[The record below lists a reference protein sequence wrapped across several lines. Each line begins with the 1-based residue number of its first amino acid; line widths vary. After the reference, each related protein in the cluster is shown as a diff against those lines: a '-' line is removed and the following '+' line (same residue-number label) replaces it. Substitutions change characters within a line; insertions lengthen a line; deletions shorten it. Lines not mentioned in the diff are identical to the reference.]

1 MQATMQERDKL
12 YVDGAWVPSTGRS
25 TLEVVNAATEEVIGR
40 IPEGTA
46 EDVDKAVAA
55 AAAAFPEWA
64 ASSVDD
70 RVKYVQQLSEALQS
84 RTEEI
89 ATLITSEVGTPLMI
103 SQIAQAGLPA
113 MMAGSYVQ
121 IAQEFPWEEQIGNS
135 TIVREPIGVVGC
147 ITPWN
152 YPLHQ
157 VIAKVAPALTAGC
170 TIVLKPSEVAPLTA
184 FVLAEIFDDIGLP
197 KGVFNL
203 VTGKGTVVGEALV
216 THRDVAMIS
225 FTGSTRAGKR
235 IMELA
240 SQQVKKVA
248 LELGGK
254 SPFLVLEDAPAD
266 EAVKAG
272 LSSCYL
278 NGGQTCIAWTRMLV
292 PESRKDEFVAAAKA
306 EAESFQP
313 GDPLEMGTK
322 LGPMVSETQRD
333 RVRSYIDKG
342 VEEGATLVTGGKE
355 APDGLDIGYFVR
367 PTVFADVTND
377 MTIAQEEI
385 FGPVLSIITYR
396 DEDEGVRIANDT
408 QYGLHAG
415 VYGGDK
421 EHATAVARRIEAG
434 QVDINGQGFNPLA
447 PFGGY
452 KQSGIGRE
460 YGKYGLE
467 EFLQVK
473 SLQST

>member
-1 MQATMQERDKL
+1 MQDRDRI
-12 YVDGAWVPSTGRS
+12 YIDGAWVPSTGNA
-25 TLEVVNAATEEVIGR
+25 TIEVVNATTEEVMGR
-40 IPEGTA
+40 VPEGTPD
-46 EDVDKAVAA
+46 DVDKAVKAA
-55 AAAAFPEWA
+55 SAAFPAWA
-64 ASSVDD
+64 STSVDD
-70 RVKYVQQLSEALQS
+70 RVKFVQQLSEALQA

-89 ATLITSEVGTPLMI
+89 AKIISGEVGTPFMI
-103 SQIAQAGLPA
+103 SQIAQSGLPA
-113 MMAGSYVQ
+113 LMAGSYVQ

-135 TIVREPIGVVGC
+135 TVVREPVGVVGC

-157 VIAKVAPALTAGC
+157 VVAKVAPALTAGC

-197 KGVFNL
+197 NGVFNL
-203 VTGKGTVVGEALV
+203 VTGTGPVVGEALV
-216 THRDVAMIS
+216 THPDVAMIS

-240 SQQVKKVA
+240 AQQVKKVA

-254 SPFLVLEDAPAD
+254 SPFIALEDAPAD

-272 LSSCYL
+272 ISSAYL

-292 PESRKDEFVAAAKA
+292 PESRKDEFVAAAKQ
-306 EAESFQP
+306 EAESFQT
-313 GDPLEMGTK
+313 GDPLEAGTK
-322 LGPMVSETQRD
+322 LGPMVSATQRD
-333 RVRSYIDKG
+333 RVRDYIKKG
-342 VEEGATLVTGGKE
+342 VDEGATLVTGGAD
-355 APDGLDIGYFVR
+355 APENLDKGFFVK

-385 FGPVLSIITYR
+385 FGPVLSILTYK
-396 DEDEGVRIANDT
+396 DEDDAVRIANDT
-408 QYGLHAG
+408 VYGLHAG
-415 VYGGDK
+415 VYGADK
-421 EHATAVARRIEAG
+421 EHAKQVARRIEAG

>member
-1 MQATMQERDKL
+1 MQDRDRI
-12 YVDGAWVPSTGRS
+12 YIDGAWVPSTGKGAID
-25 TLEVVNAATEEVIGR
+25 VVNATTEEVMGR
-40 IPEGTA
+40 VPEGTPD
-46 EDVDKAVAA
+46 DVDKAVTA
-55 AAAAFPEWA
+55 AAAAFPTWA
-64 ASSVDD
+64 ATSVDD
-70 RVKYVQQLSEALQS
+70 RVKYVQQLSEALQA

-89 ATLITSEVGTPLMI
+89 ATIITGEVGTPFMI
-103 SQIAQAGLPA
+103 SQIAQSGLPA
-113 MMAGSYVQ
+113 LMAGTYVQ

-135 TIVREPIGVVGC
+135 TVVREPVGVVGC

-184 FVLAEIFDDIGLP
+184 FVLADIFDDIGLP
-197 KGVFNL
+197 HGVFNL
-203 VTGKGTVVGEALV
+203 VSGTGPVVGEALV
-216 THRDVAMIS
+216 THPDVAMIS

-240 SQQVKKVA
+240 AQQVKKVA

-254 SPFLVLEDAPAD
+254 SPFIALEDAPAD

-292 PESRKDEFVAAAKA
+292 PESRKDEFVAAAKE

-313 GDPLEMGTK
+313 GDPLEASTK
-322 LGPMVSETQRD
+322 LGPMVSGTQRD
-333 RVRSYIDKG
+333 RVRDYIKKG
-342 VEEGATLVTGGKE
+342 VDEGATLVTGGAD
-355 APDGLDIGYFVR
+355 APENLDKGFFIR

-385 FGPVLSIITYR
+385 FGPVLSILTYK
-396 DEDEGVRIANDT
+396 DEDDAVRIANDT
-408 QYGLHAG
+408 VYGLHAG

-421 EHATAVARRIEAG
+421 EHAKEVARRVDAG

>member
-1 MQATMQERDKL
+1 MQDRDKL
-12 YVDGAWVPSTGRS
+12 YIDGAWVPSTGSS
-25 TLEVVNAATEEVIGR
+25 TLDVVNAATEEVIGR
-40 IPEGTA
+40 IPDGTP
-46 EDVDKAVAA
+46 EDIDQAVAA

-64 ASSVDD
+64 SSSVDD

-157 VIAKVAPALTAGC
+157 VVAKVAPALTAGC

-184 FVLAEIFDDIGLP
+184 FMLAEIFDDIGLP

-216 THRDVAMIS
+216 THPDVAMIS

-421 EHATAVARRIEAG
+421 EHAKAVARRIEAG

>member
-1 MQATMQERDKL
+1 MQERDKL
-12 YVDGAWVPSTGRS
+12 YIDGAWVPSTG
-25 TLEVVNAATEEVIGR
+25 TGTHDVVNAATEEVIGR
-40 IPEGTA
+40 IPEGTP

-113 MMAGSYVQ
+113 LMAGSYVQ

-203 VTGKGTVVGEALV
+203 VSGKGTVVGEALV
-216 THRDVAMIS
+216 THPDVAMIS

-342 VEEGATLVTGGKE
+342 IEEGATLVTGGKE
-355 APDGLDIGYFVR
+355 SPDGLDIGYFVR

-385 FGPVLSIITYR
+385 FGPVLSIITYQ
-396 DEDEGVRIANDT
+396 DEDDGVRIANDT

-421 EHATAVARRIEAG
+421 EHAKAVARRIEAG

>member
-1 MQATMQERDKL
+1 
-12 YVDGAWVPSTGRS
+12 
-25 TLEVVNAATEEVIGR
+25 
-40 IPEGTA
+40 
-46 EDVDKAVAA
+46 
-55 AAAAFPEWA
+55 
-64 ASSVDD
+64 
-70 RVKYVQQLSEALQS
+70 
-84 RTEEI
+84 
-89 ATLITSEVGTPLMI
+89 
-103 SQIAQAGLPA
+103 
-113 MMAGSYVQ
+113 
-121 IAQEFPWEEQIGNS
+121 
-135 TIVREPIGVVGC
+135 
-147 ITPWN
+147 
-152 YPLHQ
+152 
-157 VIAKVAPALTAGC
+157 
-170 TIVLKPSEVAPLTA
+170 
-184 FVLAEIFDDIGLP
+184 
-197 KGVFNL
+197 
-203 VTGKGTVVGEALV
+203 
-216 THRDVAMIS
+216 
-225 FTGSTRAGKR
+225 
-235 IMELA
+235 
-240 SQQVKKVA
+240 VKKVA

-342 VEEGATLVTGGKE
+342 IEEGATLVTGGKE
-355 APDGLDIGYFVR
+355 SPDGLDIGYFVR

-385 FGPVLSIITYR
+385 FGPVLSIITYQ
-396 DEDEGVRIANDT
+396 DEDDGVRIANDT

-421 EHATAVARRIEAG
+421 EHAKAVARRIEAG

>member
-1 MQATMQERDKL
+1 MQERDQL
-12 YVDGAWVPSTGRS
+12 YIDGSWVPSTGTAS
-25 TLEVVNAATEEVIGR
+25 LEVVNAATEEVIGR
-40 IPEGTA
+40 VPEGTP
-46 EDVDKAVAA
+46 EDVDKAVRA

-89 ATLITSEVGTPLMI
+89 ANLITSEVGTPLMI

-113 MMAGSYVQ
+113 LMAGSYVQ

-135 TIVREPIGVVGC
+135 TIVREPVGVVGC

-184 FVLAEIFDDIGLP
+184 FALAEIFDDIGLP

-203 VTGKGTVVGEALV
+203 VTGTGPVVGEALV
-216 THRDVAMIS
+216 THPDVAMIS

-240 SQQVKKVA
+240 AQQVKKVA

-292 PESRKDEFVAAAKA
+292 PASRKDEFVAAAKA

-322 LGPMVSETQRD
+322 LGPMVSDVQRE
-333 RVRSYIDKG
+333 RVRGYIDKG

-355 APDGLDIGYFVR
+355 PPEGLEKGYFVR

-377 MTIAQEEI
+377 MTIAREEI
-385 FGPVLSIITYR
+385 FGPVLSIITYD
-396 DEDEGVRIANDT
+396 DEDDAVRIANDT

-421 EHATAVARRIEAG
+421 EHAKAVARRIEAG
-434 QVDINGQGFNPLA
+434 QVDVNGQGFNPLA

-473 SLQST
+473 SVQST

>member
-1 MQATMQERDKL
+1 MQERDKL
-12 YVDGAWVPSTGRS
+12 YIDGAWVPSTG
-25 TLEVVNAATEEVIGR
+25 TDTHDVVNAATEEVIGR
-40 IPEGTA
+40 IPEGTP

-55 AAAAFPEWA
+55 AAAAFPGWA

-135 TIVREPIGVVGC
+135 TVVREPIGVVGC

-216 THRDVAMIS
+216 KHPDVAMIS

-240 SQQVKKVA
+240 SEQVKKVA

-254 SPFLVLEDAPAD
+254 SPFVVLEDAPAD

-278 NGGQTCIAWTRMLV
+278 NGGQTCIAWTRMIV

-333 RVRSYIDKG
+333 RVRGYIDKG
-342 VEEGATLVTGGKE
+342 IEEGATLVTGGKDS
-355 APDGLDIGYFVR
+355 PDGLDIGYFVR

-377 MTIAQEEI
+377 MTIAREEI
-385 FGPVLSIITYR
+385 FGPVLSIITYT
-396 DEDEGVRIANDT
+396 DEDDAVRIANDT

-421 EHATAVARRIEAG
+421 EHAKAVARRIEAG

>member
-1 MQATMQERDKL
+1 MDTRDKL
-12 YVDGAWVPSTGRS
+12 YIDGSWVPSAGKGAIDVT
-25 TLEVVNAATEEVIGR
+25 NATTEEVMGR
-40 IPEGTA
+40 VPEGTPA
-46 EDVDKAVAA
+46 DVEKAVAA
-55 AAAAFPEWA
+55 ARAAAPSWA
-64 ASSVDD
+64 STSVDD
-70 RVKYVQQLSEALQS
+70 RVKYVHQLSEALQA

-89 ATLITSEVGTPLMI
+89 AKIITGEVGTPFMI

-135 TIVREPIGVVGC
+135 TVVREPIGVVGC

-157 VIAKVAPALTAGC
+157 VVAKIAPALTAGC

-184 FVLAEIFDDIGLP
+184 FVLADIFDDIGLP

-203 VTGKGTVVGEALV
+203 VTGTGPVVGEALV
-216 THRDVAMIS
+216 TNPDVDMIS

-235 IMELA
+235 VMELA

-254 SPFLVLEDAPAD
+254 SPFIALEDAPAD

-313 GDPLEMGTK
+313 GDPMEMTTK
-322 LGPMVSETQRD
+322 LGPMISETQRE
-333 RVRSYIDKG
+333 RVRGYIEKG
-342 VEEGATLVTGGKE
+342 VEEGATLVTGGAE
-355 APDGLDIGYFVR
+355 APDGLEKGYFVR
-367 PTVFADVTND
+367 PTVFADVSND

-385 FGPVLSIITYR
+385 FGPVLSIITYK
-396 DEDEGVRIANDT
+396 DEDDAVRIANDT
-408 QYGLHAG
+408 LYGLHAG

-421 EHATAVARRIEAG
+421 EHAKEVGRRVEAG

-473 SLQST
+473 SLQSS

>member
-1 MQATMQERDKL
+1 MQERTNL
-12 YVDGAWVPSTGRS
+12 YIDGAWVPSTG
-25 TLEVVNAATEEVIGR
+25 TVTHDVLNATTEEVIGR
-40 IPEGTA
+40 IPEATPA
-46 EDVDKAVAA
+46 DVDRAVAA
-55 AAAAFPEWA
+55 AKAAFPDWA
-64 ASSVDD
+64 ASAVDD
-70 RVKYVQQLSEALQS
+70 RVKFVQQLSETLQS

-89 ATLITSEVGTPLMI
+89 AKLITAEVGTPMMI

-113 MMAGSYVQ
+113 LMAGSYVQ

-135 TIVREPIGVVGC
+135 TIVREPVGVVGC

-170 TIVLKPSEVAPLTA
+170 TIVLKPSEVAPLTS

-197 KGVFNL
+197 HGVFNL
-203 VTGKGTVVGEALV
+203 VTGTGPVVGEALV
-216 THRDVAMIS
+216 QHPDVAMIS

-272 LSSCYL
+272 ISSAYL

-306 EAESFQP
+306 EAEGFQP
-313 GDPLEMGTK
+313 GDPLEMETK
-322 LGPMVSETQRD
+322 LGPMVSAAQRE
-333 RVRSYIDKG
+333 RVRDYIRKG
-342 VEEGATLVTGGKE
+342 LEEGATLVTGGAE
-355 APDGLDIGYFVR
+355 APDDLDIGYFVR

-385 FGPVLSIITYR
+385 FGPVLSIITYK
-396 DEDEGVRIANDT
+396 DEDEAVRIANDT

-415 VYGGDK
+415 VYGADK
-421 EHATAVARRIEAG
+421 ERAKAVARRIEAG

-460 YGKYGLE
+460 YGKFGLE

>member
-1 MQATMQERDKL
+1 MQERDKL
-12 YVDGAWVPSTGRS
+12 YIDGAWVPSTG
-25 TLEVVNAATEEVIGR
+25 TGTHDVVNAATEEVIGR
-40 IPEGTA
+40 IPEGTP

-113 MMAGSYVQ
+113 LMAGSYVQ

-203 VTGKGTVVGEALV
+203 VSGKGTVVGEALV
-216 THRDVAMIS
+216 THPDVAMIS

-342 VEEGATLVTGGKE
+342 IEEGATLVTGGKE
-355 APDGLDIGYFVR
+355 SPDGLDIGYFVR

-396 DEDEGVRIANDT
+396 DEDDGVRIANDT

-421 EHATAVARRIEAG
+421 EHAKAVARRIEAG

>member
-1 MQATMQERDKL
+1 MDQRDKL
-12 YVDGAWVPSTGRS
+12 YIDGAWVPSTGTS
-25 TLEVVNAATEEVIGR
+25 YHDVVNAATEEVIGR
-40 IPEGTA
+40 IPDGTPQ
-46 EDVDKAVAA
+46 DIDKAVAA
-55 AAAAFPEWA
+55 AKAAFPDWA
-64 ASSVDD
+64 ATSVDD
-70 RVKYVQQLSEALQS
+70 RVKFVQQLSEALQA
-84 RTEEI
+84 RTEDI
-89 ATLITSEVGTPLMI
+89 AKTITSEVGTPFMI
-103 SQIAQAGLPA
+103 SQIAQAGLPGL
-113 MMAGSYVQ
+113 MAGSYVQ
-121 IAQEFPWEEQIGNS
+121 IAQEFPWEEEIGNS
-135 TIVREPIGVVGC
+135 TVIREPIGVVGC

-170 TIVLKPSEVAPLTA
+170 TVVLKPSEHAPLTA
-184 FVLAEIFDDIGLP
+184 FMLAEIFDDIGLP
-197 KGVFNL
+197 HGVFNL
-203 VTGKGTVVGEALV
+203 VTGTGPVVGEALV
-216 THRDVAMIS
+216 RNPDVAMIS

-235 IMELA
+235 VMELA
-240 SQQVKKVA
+240 SDQVKKVA

-254 SPFLVLEDAPAD
+254 SPYIVLEDAPAD

-306 EAESFQP
+306 EAEGFQP
-313 GDPLEMGTK
+313 GDPMEMTTK
-322 LGPMVSETQRD
+322 LGPMISDTQRE
-333 RVRSYIDKG
+333 RVRGYINKG
-342 VEEGATLVTGGKE
+342 IEEGATLVTGGPD
-355 APDGLDIGYFVR
+355 APEGLDKGYFVR

-385 FGPVLSIITYR
+385 FGPVLSIITYK
-396 DEDEGVRIANDT
+396 DEDDAVRIANDT

-421 EHATAVARRIEAG
+421 EHAKQVARRIEAG
-434 QVDINGQGFNPLA
+434 QVDVNGQGFNPLA

-473 SLQST
+473 SVQST

>member
-1 MQATMQERDKL
+1 MQDRDRL
-12 YVDGAWVPSTGRS
+12 YIDGAWVPSTGKG
-25 TLEVVNAATEEVIGR
+25 TIDVINATTEAVMGR
-40 IPEGTA
+40 VPEGTP
-46 EDVDKAVAA
+46 EDVDQAVTA
-55 AAAAFPEWA
+55 AAAAFPDWA
-64 ASSVDD
+64 ATSVDD
-70 RVKYVQQLSEALQS
+70 RVKYVQQLSEALQA

-89 ATLITSEVGTPLMI
+89 AKIITGEVGTPFMI
-103 SQIAQAGLPA
+103 SQIAQSGLPA
-113 MMAGSYVQ
+113 LMAGSYVQ

-135 TIVREPIGVVGC
+135 TIVREPVGVVGC

-157 VIAKVAPALTAGC
+157 VVAKVAPALTAGC

-184 FVLAEIFDDIGLP
+184 FVLADIFDDIGLP
-197 KGVFNL
+197 HGVFNL
-203 VTGKGTVVGEALV
+203 VSGTGPVVGEALV
-216 THRDVAMIS
+216 THPEVAMIS

-240 SQQVKKVA
+240 AQQVKKVA

-254 SPFLVLEDAPAD
+254 SPFIALEDAPAD

-292 PESRKDEFVAAAKA
+292 PESRKDEFVAAAKE

-313 GDPLEMGTK
+313 GDPLEAATK
-322 LGPMVSETQRD
+322 LGPMVSQTQRD
-333 RVRSYIDKG
+333 RVRDFIKKG
-342 VEEGATLVTGGKE
+342 VDEGATLVTGGAD
-355 APDGLDIGYFVR
+355 APEQLDKGFFVR

-377 MTIAQEEI
+377 MTIAREEI
-385 FGPVLSIITYR
+385 FGPVLSILTYK
-396 DEDEGVRIANDT
+396 DEDDAVRIANDT
-408 QYGLHAG
+408 VYGLHAG
-415 VYGGDK
+415 VYGADK
-421 EHATAVARRIEAG
+421 EHATQVGRRIEAG

-460 YGKYGLE
+460 YGKFGLE

>member
-1 MQATMQERDKL
+1 MHDRDKL
-12 YVDGAWVPSTGRS
+12 YIDGSWVPSAGKGTID
-25 TLEVVNAATEEVIGR
+25 VVNAATEEVMGR
-40 IPEGTA
+40 VPEGTPA
-46 EDVDKAVAA
+46 DVEKAA
-55 AAAAFPEWA
+55 AAAKA
-64 ASSVDD
+64 ASPTWASTSVDD
-70 RVKYVQQLSEALQS
+70 RVKFVQQLSEALQA

-89 ATLITSEVGTPLMI
+89 ATIITGEVGTPFMI

-113 MMAGSYVQ
+113 LMAGSYVQ

-157 VIAKVAPALTAGC
+157 VVAKIAPALTAGC

-184 FVLAEIFDDIGLP
+184 FVLADIFDDIGLP
-197 KGVFNL
+197 NGVFNL
-203 VTGKGTVVGEALV
+203 VSGTGPVVGEALV
-216 THRDVAMIS
+216 TNPDVDMVS

-235 IMELA
+235 VMELA

-254 SPFLVLEDAPAD
+254 SPFIALEDAPAD

-313 GDPLEMGTK
+313 ADPMEVTTK
-322 LGPMVSETQRD
+322 LGPMISETQRE
-333 RVRSYIDKG
+333 RVRDYIKKG
-342 VEEGATLVTGGKE
+342 VDEGATLVTGGAE
-355 APDGLDIGYFVR
+355 APEGLEKGFFVR
-367 PTVFADVTND
+367 PTVFADVNND
-377 MTIAQEEI
+377 MTIAREEI
-385 FGPVLSIITYR
+385 FGPVLSIITYK
-396 DEDEGVRIANDT
+396 DEDDAVRIANDT
-408 QYGLHAG
+408 VYGLHAG

-421 EHATAVARRIEAG
+421 EHAKQVGRRIEAG

-473 SLQST
+473 SLQSS

>member
-12 YVDGAWVPSTGRS
+12 YIDGAWASSTG
-25 TLEVVNAATEEVIGR
+25 TATHDVVNAATEEVIGR
-40 IPEGTA
+40 IPEGTP

-113 MMAGSYVQ
+113 LMAGSYVQ

-184 FVLAEIFDDIGLP
+184 FVLAEIFDDMGLP

-216 THRDVAMIS
+216 THPDVAMIS

-254 SPFLVLEDAPAD
+254 SPFVVLEDAPAD

-342 VEEGATLVTGGKE
+342 VAEGATLVTGGKE

-385 FGPVLSIITYR
+385 FGPVLSIITYQ
-396 DEDEGVRIANDT
+396 DEDDAVRIANDT

-421 EHATAVARRIEAG
+421 EHAKAVARRIEAG

>member
-1 MQATMQERDKL
+1 MQDRDKL
-12 YVDGAWVPSTGRS
+12 YIDGAWVPSTGSS
-25 TLEVVNAATEEVIGR
+25 TLDVVNAATEEVIGR
-40 IPEGTA
+40 IPDGTP
-46 EDVDKAVAA
+46 EDIDQAVAA

-64 ASSVDD
+64 SSSVDD

-113 MMAGSYVQ
+113 MMAGSYLQ

-157 VIAKVAPALTAGC
+157 VVAKVAPALTAGC

-184 FVLAEIFDDIGLP
+184 FMLAEIFDDIGLP

-216 THRDVAMIS
+216 THPDVAMIS

-421 EHATAVARRIEAG
+421 EHAKAVARRIEAG

>member
-1 MQATMQERDKL
+1 MQERDKL
-12 YVDGAWVPSTGRS
+12 YIDGAWVASTGTG
-25 TLEVVNAATEEVIGR
+25 TLDVVNAATEEVIGR
-40 IPEGTA
+40 IPEGTP
-46 EDVDKAVAA
+46 EDVEKAVAA

-113 MMAGSYVQ
+113 LMAGSYVQ

-170 TIVLKPSEVAPLTA
+170 TILLKPSEVAPLTA

-216 THRDVAMIS
+216 THPDVAMIS

-254 SPFLVLEDAPAD
+254 SPFVVLEDAPAD

-313 GDPLEMGTK
+313 GDPLEMSTK

-333 RVRSYIDKG
+333 RVRGYIDKG
-342 VEEGATLVTGGKE
+342 VAEGATLVTGGKE

-367 PTVFADVTND
+367 PTVFADITND
-377 MTIAQEEI
+377 MTIAKEEI
-385 FGPVLSIITYR
+385 FGPVLSIITYQ
-396 DEDEGVRIANDT
+396 DEDDAVRIANDT

-421 EHATAVARRIEAG
+421 EHAKAVARRIEAG

>member
-1 MQATMQERDKL
+1 MQERDKL
-12 YVDGAWVPSTGRS
+12 YIDGAWVPSTG
-25 TLEVVNAATEEVIGR
+25 TGTHDVVNAATEEVIGR
-40 IPEGTA
+40 IPEGTPD
-46 EDVDKAVAA
+46 DVDKAVAA

-113 MMAGSYVQ
+113 LMAGSYVQ

-203 VTGKGTVVGEALV
+203 VSGKGTVVGEALV
-216 THRDVAMIS
+216 THPDVAMIS

-342 VEEGATLVTGGKE
+342 IEEGATLVTGGKE
-355 APDGLDIGYFVR
+355 SPDGLDIGYFVR

-396 DEDEGVRIANDT
+396 DEDDGVRIANDT

-421 EHATAVARRIEAG
+421 EHAKAVARRIEAG

>member
-1 MQATMQERDKL
+1 MDTLMDTRDKL
-12 YVDGAWVPSTGRS
+12 YIDGSWVPSAGTS
-25 TLEVVNAATEEVIGR
+25 TIDVVNATTEEVMGR
-40 IPEGTA
+40 VPEGTPA
-46 EDVDKAVAA
+46 DVEKAVAA
-55 AAAAFPEWA
+55 AKTAFPSWA
-64 ASSVDD
+64 STSVDD
-70 RVKYVQQLSEALQS
+70 RVKYVHQLSEALQA

-89 ATLITSEVGTPLMI
+89 ATIITGEVGTPFMI

-135 TIVREPIGVVGC
+135 TVVREPIGVVGC

-157 VIAKVAPALTAGC
+157 VVAKIAPALTAGC

-184 FVLAEIFDDIGLP
+184 FVLADIFDDIGLP

-203 VTGKGTVVGEALV
+203 VTGTGPVVGEALV
-216 THRDVAMIS
+216 TNPDVDMIS
-225 FTGSTRAGKR
+225 VTGSTRAGKR
-235 IMELA
+235 VMELA

-254 SPFLVLEDAPAD
+254 SPFIALEDAPAD

-313 GDPLEMGTK
+313 GDPMEMTTK
-322 LGPMVSETQRD
+322 LGPMISEAQRE
-333 RVRSYIDKG
+333 RVRGYIQKG
-342 VEEGATLVTGGKE
+342 VEEGATLVTGGAE
-355 APDGLDIGYFVR
+355 APEGLDTGYFVR
-367 PTVFADVTND
+367 PTVFADVSND

-385 FGPVLSIITYR
+385 FGPVLSIITYQ
-396 DEDEGVRIANDT
+396 DEDDAVRIANDT
-408 QYGLHAG
+408 LYGLHAG

-421 EHATAVARRIEAG
+421 EHAKEVGRRVEAG

>member
-1 MQATMQERDKL
+1 MHDRDKL
-12 YVDGAWVPSTGRS
+12 YIDGSWVPSAGKGTID
-25 TLEVVNAATEEVIGR
+25 VVNAATEEVMGR
-40 IPEGTA
+40 VPEGTPA
-46 EDVDKAVAA
+46 DVEKAA
-55 AAAAFPEWA
+55 AAAKA
-64 ASSVDD
+64 ASPTWASTSVDD
-70 RVKYVQQLSEALQS
+70 RVKFVQQLSEALQA

-89 ATLITSEVGTPLMI
+89 ATIITGEVGTPFMI

-113 MMAGSYVQ
+113 LMAGSYVQ

-157 VIAKVAPALTAGC
+157 VVAKIAPALTAGC

-184 FVLAEIFDDIGLP
+184 FVLADIFDDIGLP
-197 KGVFNL
+197 NGVFNL
-203 VTGKGTVVGEALV
+203 VSGTGPVVGEALV
-216 THRDVAMIS
+216 TNPDVDMVS

-235 IMELA
+235 VMELA

-254 SPFLVLEDAPAD
+254 SPFIALEDAPAD

-313 GDPLEMGTK
+313 ADPMEVTTK
-322 LGPMVSETQRD
+322 LGPMISETQRE
-333 RVRSYIDKG
+333 RVRDYIKKG
-342 VEEGATLVTGGKE
+342 VDEGATLVTGGAE
-355 APDGLDIGYFVR
+355 APEGLEKGFFVR
-367 PTVFADVTND
+367 PTVFADVNND
-377 MTIAQEEI
+377 MTIAREEI
-385 FGPVLSIITYR
+385 FGPVLSIITYK
-396 DEDEGVRIANDT
+396 DEDDAVRIANDT
-408 QYGLHAG
+408 VYGLHAG

-421 EHATAVARRIEAG
+421 EHAKQVGRRIEAG

-460 YGKYGLE
+460 YGKFGLE

-473 SLQST
+473 SLQSS